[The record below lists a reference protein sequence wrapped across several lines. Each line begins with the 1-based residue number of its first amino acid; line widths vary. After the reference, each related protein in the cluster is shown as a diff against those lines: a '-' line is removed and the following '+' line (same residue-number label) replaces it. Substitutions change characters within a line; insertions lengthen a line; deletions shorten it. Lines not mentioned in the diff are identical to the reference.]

1 MAIKKKR
8 RLSIRIDMTPMVDIA
23 FLLLI
28 FYMTTTQFKPPEAR
42 AVELPSSHSMIE
54 LPDKDIINITVTKY
68 DSIYVDYLQK
78 ITVNIDGTDV
88 NTTGRIVRTCDKY
101 SVSTEINNARKKNF
115 KALIVIKAD
124 RRASFGVMQDIMKSM
139 QENHLERFL
148 IITDKE
154 LDKGTKD
161 IAPST

>member
-54 LPDKDIINITVTKY
+54 LPDKDIINITVTKF

-78 ITVNIDGTDV
+78 ITVNIDGADV

-101 SVSTEINNARKKNF
+101 SVSAEINNARKKNF

-124 RRASFGVMQDIMKSM
+124 RRASFGVMQDVMKSM

-148 IITDKE
+148 IITDHEVEKV
-154 LDKGTKD
+154 DSD
-161 IAPST
+161 IAPAS